1 MRRIL
6 FVLVALLALASLVA
20 ACGGAAPAA
29 TTAPAAE
36 APAAEEAVAEEAPAE
51 EAAAEEAPA
60 EEATPEPAAEEAT
73 PELSPADAT
82 ATASAPLVVAAAEV
96 EGKANVRWY
105 VGLGSGTDPQQ
116 VEAQQAVVEAFN
128 ATHPDIN
135 LILEIVPYAAA
146 RDTLLTQ
153 IAAGEAPDI
162 VGPVGVGGSN
172 YLQGQFLDLQPLV
185 DAAGYDLDQF
195 DESLV
200 SLYQSDEGL
209 VGLPFAVFPAA
220 VFYQKGHFDEAGLNY
235 PPAEYGQPYVWPDG
249 TEEEWNFAT
258 LKKVAQILTVDE
270 NGNAPVDYD
279 DSGNVT
285 PNADFDATKVT
296 QYGFEP
302 QYLVPYHFAA
312 FYAGAAL
319 DYNPEDN
326 SAAVNDGWQ
335 ESWQWWWDGITGSEP
350 FIAPQA
356 VLSSPEFG
364 GGNPFNSGRISMAI
378 TQQWYTCCIGDAGDS
393 WDLAA
398 LPASTIDG
406 EVHGRID
413 ADTFRA
419 LKTTDEPEATFAVL
433 DYLTGEA
440 SAQLLPAY
448 GGMPA
453 RATDQDAFYATLSE
467 KFPWVENWDT
477 IRAGLAYPDVP
488 SAEGWRPNFPE
499 VFEAY
504 NTFNTVIRTGG
515 TDIDFAAEVESFISS
530 LTTIMQRP
538 TE

>member
-6 FVLVALLALASLVA
+6 FILVALLALTSLIA
-20 ACGGAAPAA
+20 ACGGAAAPAPAA
-29 TTAPAAE
+29 PAE
-36 APAAEEAVAEEAPAE
+36 APAAEVAATEAPAE
-51 EAAAEEAPA
+51 EAAAEEEEAAA

-96 EGKANVRWY
+96 EGKANVRWF
-105 VGLGSGTDPQQ
+105 VGLGSGTDAQQ
-116 VEAQQAVVEAFN
+116 IAAQQAVVEAFN
-128 ATHPDIN
+128 ASHADIN

-162 VGPVGVGGSN
+162 VGPVGHGGSN
-172 YLQGQFLDLQPLV
+172 YLKGMFLDLAPLAE
-185 DAAGYDLDQF
+185 AAGYDLGQF
-195 DESLV
+195 DKALV
-200 SLYQSDEGL
+200 DFYQTEEGL

-220 VFYQKGHFDEAGLNY
+220 TFFQRGHFDEAGLNY
-235 PPAEYGQPYVWPDG
+235 PPFEYGEPYVWPDG
-249 TEEEWNFAT
+249 TEEEWNYAT
-258 LKKVAQILTVDE
+258 LKKVAQILTVDS
-270 NGNAPVDYD
+270 NGNAPVNYD
-279 DSGNVT
+279 DSGNVE
-285 PNADFDATKVT
+285 PNPDFDVTKVT
-296 QYGFEP
+296 QFGFEP
-302 QYLVPYHFAA
+302 QYLVPYHFGA
-312 FYAGAAL
+312 FYGGAGL

-326 SAAVNDGWQ
+326 SADIPAGWL
-335 ESWQWWWDGITGSEP
+335 EAWDWWWEGITGSEP
-350 FIAPQA
+350 FIASQA

-364 GGNPFNSGRISMAI
+364 GGNPFNSGRVSMAI

-398 LPASTIDG
+398 LPASTVDG

-419 LKTTDEPEATFAVL
+419 LKSTDEPEATFAVL

-440 SAQLLPAY
+440 SLDLLPAY

-453 RATDQDAFYATLSE
+453 RAGDQDAFYALQAE
-467 KFPWVENWDT
+467 RFPFVENWDT
-477 IRAGLAYPDVP
+477 IRAGLAYPDIP
-488 SAEGWRPNFPE
+488 SAEGYRPNFPE

-515 TDIDFAAEVESFISS
+515 TDIDFAAEVETFINS